1 MGIVDEKKLV
11 LNSSVGRPTLD
22 TVLERVPVEI
32 QSQLG
37 EENEVAWIL
46 FSEEI
51 PVRNFRNQLVDAIFN
66 LFFSLLYRY
75 GHM

>member
-1 MGIVDEKKLV
+1 MGIVDENKLV
-11 LNSSVGRPTLD
+11 LNSSVGTLD

-37 EENEVAWIL
+37 EENEVVWIL

-51 PVRNFRNQLVDAIFN
+51 PVRHFRNQLLDAIFN

>member
-11 LNSSVGRPTLD
+11 LNSSVGRPTL
-22 TVLERVPVEI
+22 EI

-46 FSEEI
+46 LSEEI

>member
-1 MGIVDEKKLV
+1 MGIVDEKKLF

-37 EENEVAWIL
+37 EENEVAIRMNP
-46 FSEEI
+46 FSR
-51 PVRNFRNQLVDAIFN
+51 RN
-66 LFFSLLYRY
+66 SSS
-75 GHM
+75 